1 MVPWVFQ
8 AQLALHP
15 AQNTMRWFAAGKQ
28 HCLSMFH
35 RLSMCPL
42 LLVALQAVAQLG
54 GWQVVSRQL
63 GLTPQRQA
71 RRPVPA
77 TPQQLAEALT
87 QWMAANPPPAM
98 PPRTMAA
105 LESDPMCSATQ
116 LPRTSRTQGVG
127 AGAVGPSTSRSSR
140 DRLAGGSDV
149 QHRGWQQLPTQKQL
163 LAAGRRDL
171 VAGLQ
176 KHGARSVGAL
186 LGLPVSPQGP
196 TTKVGGHIGWVPC
209 GAVSCHA

>member
-1 MVPWVFQ
+1 M
-8 AQLALHP
+8 
-15 AQNTMRWFAAGKQ
+15 
-28 HCLSMFH
+28 
-35 RLSMCPL
+35 L
-42 LLVALQAVAQLG
+42 LLLPLQAVAQLG

-77 TPQQLAEALT
+77 TPQQLAEALR
-87 QWMAANPPPAM
+87 QWMAATPPPAIR
-98 PPRTMAA
+98 PEDTEAVK
-105 LESDPMCSATQ
+105 SNPMRSASQ
-116 LPRTSRTQGVG
+116 LPQTSRMDGVA
-127 AGAVGPSTSRSSR
+127 AGAVAAGPSTSRSSR
-140 DRLAGGSDV
+140 DRLVGGSDV

-186 LGLPVSPQGP
+186 LRLPVSPQGP

-209 GAVSCHA
+209 GRVSCHARHG